1 MVQYSPVDIRI
12 HHQSAADHQQIMHIW
27 ILCQNVLSGN
37 ISFSRNQDQKQN
49 EVNRCLFPITM
60 ILSIDFRPFSEW
72 KSENFQNV
80 LSGNGGSG
88 NHRMLLELQH
98 KIQKSRPWMRSPS
111 SPLTTWGAW
120 STGAKL
126 PPPSE
131 ADSYN
136 SSSIKVIFVTP
147 TFLPQF
153 IFISFLFLYNDNIQT
168 PEVSGPSCQW
178 PWDRWIWMQ
187 SETVGFYF
195 LETHLS
201 PGSECLS
208 PSLQ

>member
-60 ILSIDFRPFSEW
+60 IVSIDFRPFSEW

-111 SPLTTWGAW
+111 SPLTTWRAW
-120 STGAKL
+120 PTGAKL
-126 PPPSE
+126 PHPPSE
-131 ADSYN
+131 AAGYN
-136 SSSIKVIFVTP
+136 QLHQGNICYIFHNIFFINCHISIQAAV
-147 TFLPQF
+147 
-153 IFISFLFLYNDNIQT
+153 LFLYNDIIQA
-168 PEVSGPSCQW
+168 PEVPDQSC
-178 PWDRWIWMQ
+178 
-187 SETVGFYF
+187 
-195 LETHLS
+195 
-201 PGSECLS
+201 
-208 PSLQ
+208 

>member
-60 ILSIDFRPFSEW
+60 IVSIDFRPFSEW

-88 NHRMLLELQH
+88 NHRMLLLFSQDQCRHPWAGLCSGRGECECNRCGCRAGYSGQYCQETRGADTDKDTCTRLAPCILKEIYQGNEMEVGNRASREL
-98 KIQKSRPWMRSPS
+98 SRS
-111 SPLTTWGAW
+111 LKKA
-120 STGAKL
+120 
-126 PPPSE
+126 
-131 ADSYN
+131 
-136 SSSIKVIFVTP
+136 P
-147 TFLPQF
+147 T
-153 IFISFLFLYNDNIQT
+153 SN
-168 PEVSGPSCQW
+168 
-178 PWDRWIWMQ
+178 
-187 SETVGFYF
+187 
-195 LETHLS
+195 
-201 PGSECLS
+201 
-208 PSLQ
+208 

>member
-60 ILSIDFRPFSEW
+60 IVSIDFRPFSEW

-88 NHRMLLELQH
+88 NHRMLLLLPARTTYSSDLCSLLEINLD
-98 KIQKSRPWMRSPS
+98 KLRVCSFPLSCVASPWSQQPGHTVSPS
-111 SPLTTWGAW
+111 VMDTVSVDLALTWHHL
-120 STGAKL
+120 L
-126 PPPSE
+126 PCT
-131 ADSYN
+131 
-136 SSSIKVIFVTP
+136 I
-147 TFLPQF
+147 
-153 IFISFLFLYNDNIQT
+153 
-168 PEVSGPSCQW
+168 
-178 PWDRWIWMQ
+178 PW
-187 SETVGFYF
+187 
-195 LETHLS
+195 L
-201 PGSECLS
+201 
-208 PSLQ
+208 